1 MIYKWFVIFY
11 ASVISIASWKLGLSV
26 NGWLPLSL
34 LFLAAAVLGLKGSSL
49 TFSALKLVLLT
60 LFHWSSQTD
69 WCFTLYLLL
78 LASEVYESKSRKTVW
93 MLVTLNLITFAV
105 IALITAPAFSVYP
118 PHWMV
123 LLYLSNFTIFMG
135 LALTVF
141 NTFRQRD
148 KLAGE
153 RNQLMTHDSLT
164 GLPNFEAC
172 HAMLHNLVDKESRLL
187 FILIDCTDLKAMNKT
202 QGFQAGNQI
211 LKQIAVLLKIKFSQA
226 AFISRYGGDEFA
238 VAVTYE
244 DKETMRAYVD
254 QQLGSELPKLTGI
267 QITYGIAVLPDDGSS
282 KDDLVLAAENSLFS
296 MKREMWLKREEH
308 MLRSEKL
315 RIVGELASGMAHE
328 IRNPLTTIKGFLQ
341 ISKSNGYNIE
351 TWYPLIMD
359 EISRMSELT
368 AEFLQFSKPHAV
380 QFRVL
385 SMQVC
390 IQRVI
395 SLTLSEMSRL
405 GHEIVYDPP
414 EKPVNIWMD
423 PDKMVQLLIN
433 LFKNAYESMED
444 NKKMAIRLYERDHHA
459 VLEIEDQ
466 GSGIPAEQLDQIF
479 NPFFT
484 TKDSG
489 TGLGLSICH
498 KIVQDHSGTIEVES
512 FIGRGTTFIMTF
524 PLAEPESSPCYP
536 LNRRKDAV

>member
-11 ASVISIASWKLGLSV
+11 ASVISISSWKLGLSV
-26 NGWLPLSL
+26 SGWLPLSL
-34 LFLAAAVLGLKGSSL
+34 LFLAAAVLGLKRSSV
-49 TFSALKLVLLT
+49 TFSAVKLVLLT

-93 MLVTLNLITFAV
+93 MLVTLNLITFTV
-105 IALITAPAFSVYP
+105 MALITAPAFSVYP
-118 PHWMV
+118 PLWMI
-123 LLYLSNFTIFMG
+123 LLYLSNFAIFMG

-153 RNQLMTHDSLT
+153 RRQLMTHDSLT

-244 DKETMRAYVD
+244 DKATMRAYVD

-282 KDDLVLAAENSLFS
+282 KDDLVLIAENSLFS

-380 QFRVL
+380 HFRVV
-385 SMQVC
+385 SMQLC

-405 GHEIVYDPP
+405 GHEIVYNPP
-414 EKPVNIWMD
+414 DKPMNIWMD
-423 PDKMVQLLIN
+423 ADKMVQLLIN

-466 GSGIPAEQLDQIF
+466 GSGIPVEQLDQIF

-498 KIVQDHSGTIEVES
+498 KIVQDHNGTIEVES

-524 PLAEPESSPCYP
+524 PLAEPESTPCYP
-536 LNRRKDAV
+536 LNRRKNAV

>member
-1 MIYKWFVIFY
+1 MIYKWFVILY
-11 ASVISIASWKLGLSV
+11 ASVIGIASWNLGLSV
-26 NGWLPLSL
+26 TGWLPLSL
-34 LFLAAAVLGLKGSSL
+34 LFLAAAVLGLKRSSV
-49 TFSALKLVLLT
+49 TFSAVKLLLLT

-78 LASEVYESKSRKTVW
+78 LASEVYQSKSSKTVW
-93 MLVTLNLITFAV
+93 MLVTLNLITFPV

-118 PHWMV
+118 PIWMV
-123 LLYLSNFTIFMG
+123 LLYLSNFSIFTG
-135 LALTVF
+135 LAFTVF

-153 RNQLMTHDSLT
+153 RRKLMTHDSLT

-202 QGFQAGNQI
+202 QGFHAGNQI
-211 LKQIAVLLKIKFSQA
+211 LKQITVLLKTKFSQA

-244 DKETMRAYVD
+244 DKETMLAYVD

-267 QITYGIAVLPDDGSS
+267 QITYGIAVLPDGAS
-282 KDDLVLAAENSLFS
+282 KDDLVLLAENSLFS

-380 QFRVL
+380 QFRVQSL
-385 SMQVC
+385 QAC

-395 SLTLSEMSRL
+395 SLILSETSRL
-405 GHEIVYDPP
+405 GHEIVYHPP
-414 EKPVNIWMD
+414 EKPLNIRMD
-423 PDKMVQLLIN
+423 QDKMVQLLIN

-466 GSGIPAEQLDQIF
+466 GSGIPVEQLGQIF

-498 KIVQDHSGTIEVES
+498 KIVQDHNGTIEVES
-512 FIGRGTTFIMTF
+512 LIGKGTTFIMTF
-524 PLAEPESSPCYP
+524 PLAESESSSCYP
-536 LNRRKDAV
+536 LNCRKNAV